1 MNHKVRN
8 RRAVSLYEQDF
19 VLWTEEQSRSIGNR
33 DLEAIDWE
41 NIEEELLA
49 LGRSERHQ
57 LENRLEVLLE
67 HLLKRCYVDSA
78 YDNRGWELTIK
89 EQRKQIR
96 RLLRSSPSLKTY
108 FAKIFVEI
116 WEDARSDVE
125 DIYPK
130 IDFPEICPF
139 PEDLEVLLTE
149 KFWNS

>member
-1 MNHKVRN
+1 MSHKLQNPIKVP
-8 RRAVSLYEQDF
+8 LYEQDF
-19 VLWTEEQSRSIGNR
+19 LLWTEQQSRSLANR
-33 DLEAIDWE
+33 DMEAIDWK
-41 NIEEELLA
+41 NIQEEILA

-67 HLLKRCYVDSA
+67 HLLKRCYVDST

-108 FAKIFVEI
+108 FIKIFSEI

-130 IDFPEICPF
+130 IDFPEVCPF
-139 PEDLEVLLTE
+139 SDDLDVLLTDT
-149 KFWNS
+149 FWN

>member
-19 VLWTEEQSRSIGNR
+19 VLWTEEQFRSIGNR

-57 LENRLEVLLE
+57 LENRLDVLLE
-67 HLLKRCYVDSA
+67 YLLKRCYVDSA

-89 EQRKQIR
+89 EQRKQLR

-125 DIYPK
+125 DIYSK

>member
-1 MNHKVRN
+1 MSRQLHNPSKI
-8 RRAVSLYEQDF
+8 SLYQQDF
-19 VLWTEEQSRSIGNR
+19 LLWTEQQSCFLANR

-41 NIEEELLA
+41 NLQEEIVA
-49 LGRSERHQ
+49 LGRSERQQ

-67 HLLKRCYVDSA
+67 HLLKRCYVDST

-108 FAKIFVEI
+108 FTEIFSEI

-130 IDFPEICPF
+130 IDFPELCPF
-139 PEDLEVLLTE
+139 PENLEVLLTE
-149 KFWNS
+149 NFWHS